1 MAKKKKILTEIETN
15 NIEQDLIIIRKGI
28 EDAKKIL
35 NTYGKNI

>member
-1 MAKKKKILTEIETN
+1 MVKNKKILTEVEAN

-35 NTYGKNI
+35 NIKIT